1 MIKIY
6 SASGAAA
13 PDPAVPCS
21 HMHYY
26 QTKCQSDVD
35 HSHLRTQMIIVH
47 NVLIAVVGNVIIKLY
62 AKVLAQYW
70 LLIASRNIW

>member
-6 SASGAAA
+6 SASAAAA
-13 PDPAVPCS
+13 PDPAVTYS
-21 HMHYY
+21 HMHRY
-26 QTKCQSDVD
+26 QTKVMSDVD

-62 AKVLAQYW
+62 A
-70 LLIASRNIW
+70 